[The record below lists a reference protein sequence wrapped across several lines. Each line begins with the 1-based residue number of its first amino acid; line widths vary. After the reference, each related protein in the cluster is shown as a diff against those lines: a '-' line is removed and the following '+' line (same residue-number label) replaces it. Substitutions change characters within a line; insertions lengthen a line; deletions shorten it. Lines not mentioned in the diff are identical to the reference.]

1 MREKSNFVERLK
13 EMMDY
18 ANLNAL
24 ALSKILGCGHSTI
37 SRYFGGTNPSVEML
51 VKIADYFQCSTDFL
65 LGLTDDYVTDTYLP
79 VPPFSERLPQLLN
92 HFKITAYRLQ
102 KRTGIAESAMDF
114 WKKGIRTPTLD
125 SVIRIAKALDC
136 SVDFVLGRVK

>member
-1 MREKSNFVERLK
+1 MLEKSNFAERLK

-24 ALSKILGCGHSTI
+24 ALSKILDCGHSTI
-37 SRYFGGTNPSVEML
+37 SRYLSGTKPSVEML
-51 VKIADYFQCSTDFL
+51 VRIADYFQCSTDFL
-65 LGLTDDYVTDTYLP
+65 LGLTDDYVTETYLP
-79 VPPFSERLPQLLN
+79 IPPFSKRLPQLLN

-136 SVDFVLGRVK
+136 PVDFVIGRIK